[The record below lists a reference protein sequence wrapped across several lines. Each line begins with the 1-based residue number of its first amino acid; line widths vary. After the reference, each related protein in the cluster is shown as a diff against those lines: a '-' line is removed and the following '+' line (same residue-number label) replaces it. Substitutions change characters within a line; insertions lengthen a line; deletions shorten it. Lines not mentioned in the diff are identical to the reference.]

1 MQAAKKS
8 EVFKMTVNRIKV
20 RKGLKV
26 EVSGIDEL
34 VVKPSKKE
42 GEVKVVETE
51 NVCVEY
57 DQKEN
62 VLKINKG
69 GNVAISGAGG
79 RPGIVAGGNVTFII
93 EGSSG
98 VQMACG
104 SSIVQNQSMSGSA
117 CSIISVPPGTKI
129 VVDEDVE
136 IVREYG
142 AEDQISIMI
151 TE

>member
-1 MQAAKKS
+1 
-8 EVFKMTVNRIKV
+8 MTVKRIEV

-42 GEVKVVETE
+42 GEVKVVKSG
-51 NVCVEY
+51 NICMEY

-69 GNVAISGAGG
+69 GDIAVSGSGG
-79 RPGIVAGGNVTFII
+79 KPGIVANGNVTFIVK
-93 EGSSG
+93 GSSG
-98 VQMACG
+98 TQMAIG
-104 SSIVQNQSMSGSA
+104 SNIVQNQGMSDSTCA
-117 CSIISVPPGTKI
+117 IISVPPGTEI

-142 AEDQISIMI
+142 TEDQILIEI
-151 TE
+151 NE